1 MEANGENV
9 EATPALAVQQPALHI
24 DRVAVKPPP
33 FWKADPALWFVQ
45 LEAQFAL
52 SRITSEETK
61 FHHVV
66 SAIDTEILSHVA
78 DLLTAPPG
86 ENKYTAIKN
95 KLITVFSE
103 TSERKLRKLLSE
115 VSLGD
120 QKPSQ
125 LLMHMTQLGGTSV
138 TTDMLR
144 TLWLQHL
151 PATIQTVLLAN
162 NGPVDELA
170 KLADRMLEIEQP
182 RSFAVQQADSQLSE
196 VVSQLAQQVA
206 ALSSKVDSALTSG
219 LASSAAQRNESRVA
233 DKFPAQHQQSWDPTM
248 LPDGLCWYHQR
259 FGPKARKCVA
269 PCNYKPENGPARR

>member
-1 MEANGENV
+1 MEANGENA

-78 DLLTAPPG
+78 DLLTAPPR

-103 TSERKLRKLLSE
+103 TSERKLRKLLS
-115 VSLGD
+115 
-120 QKPSQ
+120 
-125 LLMHMTQLGGTSV
+125 
-138 TTDMLR
+138 
-144 TLWLQHL
+144 
-151 PATIQTVLLAN
+151 ATIQTVLLAN

-219 LASSAAQRNESRVA
+219 LALSAAQRNESRVA
-233 DKFPAQHQQSWDPTM
+233 DKFPAQHQQSWDPTL